1 MSAIQKSF
9 SVENEQKRKGHHPQ
23 AHGHAHCTHGNG
35 GANGEVNSFRDE
47 ISQGDRSVL
56 FNSPPLLGRPL
67 LHPYISLHE
76 TAIVSRSRPGCYEL
90 RSAPWYAYMHACMK
104 YVCIRASRTV
114 YAVVSDVSMEDGL
127 RKDRFSFRVKCGTAP
142 IPLHPSMSFSHSCM
156 HARAQSSCSPWSRR
170 YEIRCVVV

>member
-1 MSAIQKSF
+1 MKFPKEIVRF
-9 SVENEQKRKGHHPQ
+9 S
-23 AHGHAHCTHGNG
+23 
-35 GANGEVNSFRDE
+35 S
-47 ISQGDRSVL
+47 S
-56 FNSPPLLGRPL
+56 SPLLPSLLGRPL
-67 LHPYISLHE
+67 LHPYISPHE

-170 YEIRCVVV
+170 YEIRCVVCVRSSSSISGIRGARGPARYAHFFQ